1 MKALSLDIIIIA
13 FIVFIILF
21 GCAKELSFENNNA
34 SGTLRDSAGTCF
46 TGKVY
51 GTFYNGVASVDTAYV
66 EVKVNVL
73 KAGNYNIHTD
83 LQNGMRFADS
93 GTFENTGINT
103 IKLKPEGKPLFPTSA
118 DFNIFFDTS
127 VCAVTIYVRDS
138 NELANHAV
146 DTLPL
151 NNWRFTDAKRN
162 ITYHGLLQ
170 KNYILTLGSL
180 KVLVLSSKNA
190 QQEGD
195 STFMINIALPHT
207 IIETGSYTSD
217 DPPTGMVFKTFS
229 DACINCAGGGLIP
242 LSSGA
247 TVVFI
252 ITSYD
257 AITKIV
263 KGTFSGTTID
273 VNEEVITIKDGAF
286 TAVMD

>member
-1 MKALSLDIIIIA
+1 MKALPLYTIIIA
-13 FIVFIILF
+13 FILFIILF
-21 GCAKELSFENNNA
+21 GCIKEFSFENNNA
-34 SGTLRDSAGTCF
+34 SGTLRDSAGMCF
-46 TGKVY
+46 TEKVY
-51 GTFYNGVASVDTAYV
+51 GTFYNGVAPADTAYV
-66 EVKVNVL
+66 EVKVNVF

-83 LQNGMRFADS
+83 LQNGVRFADS

-103 IKLKPEGKPLFPTSA
+103 IKLKPEGKPLLPTSD

-127 VCAVTIYVRDS
+127 ICAVTINIRDS
-138 NELANHAV
+138 NELSNHAI

-151 NNWRFTDAKRN
+151 NNWQFTDTKRN
-162 ITYHGLLQ
+162 ITYHGVLQ
-170 KNYILTLGSL
+170 KNYILTLGLL

-195 STFMINIALPHT
+195 STFMINIALPHG
-207 IIETGSYTSD
+207 IIETGTYTSD
-217 DPPTGMVFKTFS
+217 DPPNGIVFKTFS

-252 ITSYD
+252 ITGYD
-257 AITKIV
+257 ATTKIV

-273 VNEEVITIKDGAF
+273 VNEEIATIKEGAF
-286 TAVMD
+286 TGVVE